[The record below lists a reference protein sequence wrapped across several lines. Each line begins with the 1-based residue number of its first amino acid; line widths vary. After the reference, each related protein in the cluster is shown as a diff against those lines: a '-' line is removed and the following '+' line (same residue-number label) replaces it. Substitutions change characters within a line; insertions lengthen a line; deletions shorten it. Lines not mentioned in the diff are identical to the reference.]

1 CDSTATPPPATSVLN
16 FRATVNGANAGV
28 LAVSPDGGFC
38 VQASSSTH
46 LIVDVS
52 GTFAVNSSVVSSAR
66 PLRFVDTRPGG
77 TGTLEESTL
86 IDLTA
91 PLQANTVAF
100 FDLHMQAGVPG
111 EDVAASALVNLTA
124 VGAPANGF
132 LTAWACPSAAS
143 TPPTASVLNYRA
155 GVTSSNGSI
164 VALTDTGICF
174 VSSQPVNLIIDVT
187 GWQAAE
193 F

>member
-1 CDSTATPPPATSVLN
+1 
-16 FRATVNGANAGV
+16 
-28 LAVSPDGGFC
+28 
-38 VQASSSTH
+38 
-46 LIVDVS
+46 
-52 GTFAVNSSVVSSAR
+52 
-66 PLRFVDTRPGG
+66 
-77 TGTLEESTL
+77 
-86 IDLTA
+86 
-91 PLQANTVAF
+91 
-100 FDLHMQAGVPG
+100 VPG
-111 EDVAASALVNLTA
+111 EEVAASALVNLTA